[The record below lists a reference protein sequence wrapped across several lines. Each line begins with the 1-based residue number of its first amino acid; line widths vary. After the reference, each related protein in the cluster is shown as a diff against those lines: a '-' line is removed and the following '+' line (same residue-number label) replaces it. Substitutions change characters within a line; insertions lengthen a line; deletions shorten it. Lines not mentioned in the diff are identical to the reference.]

1 MRGKVIWRI
10 YQVAVITFSFYLL
23 FKNVSLFSE
32 SFFALNFRQ
41 WEAYIFL
48 SFLLLLSE
56 VFYVP
61 GREEDFLT
69 TSYPFSLTLL
79 LSLGFPTTIWTF
91 WLISFLIPTIAH
103 RDNIL
108 RSLTESSLKVVS
120 LYPIHLLLIAMGGR
134 GENVHLVVLKTITC
148 GVAYFVS
155 DRVIVGL
162 ETALKQGRVFKK
174 NFWLSRLEES
184 YLWYILLLLGAI
196 ICSAAFDTPF
206 QMAIFGISGFLLI
219 LFIYIMRATSMN
231 CINTRG
237 VFEAFSEIA
246 EGRWMGMVGH
256 GRRVGMLV
264 DEIAKDLDIPYDE
277 REKIVLAS
285 IIHDIGIVDV
295 PYDILNY
302 PTEDGEKS
310 DEFKYHVVRS
320 AEIIEHLGH
329 LRTVADYIRYHHERP
344 DGSGYPEGKKGD
356 EIPFWAYVIGACCD
370 FDDMTCYKSYRER
383 IPPAQA
389 VRFMEENSGK
399 LYDPRA
405 VELLKKAAKRLGRY

>member
-1 MRGKVIWRI
+1 MRDKILWRI
-10 YQVAVITFSFYLL
+10 YQIVVITFSFYLL
-23 FKNVSLFSE
+23 YWNVAPLSQAIFT
-32 SFFALNFRQ
+32 FGFRQ

-61 GREEDFLT
+61 GREGDFLT
-69 TSYPFSLTLL
+69 ASYPFSLTLMM
-79 LSLGFPTTIWTF
+79 SLGFPTAIWTLWF
-91 WLISFLIPTIAH
+91 ISFLTSTVVH
-103 RDNIL
+103 RDNLL

-120 LYPIHLLLIAMGGR
+120 LYPIHLLLVAMGGR
-134 GENVHLVVLKTITC
+134 GENVHLVVLKTIAC
-148 GVAYFVS
+148 GAAYFAS
-155 DRVIVGL
+155 DRIIVGL
-162 ETALKQGRVFKK
+162 ETALEQGRVFKK
-174 NFWLSRLEES
+174 NFWVSRWEES
-184 YLWYILLLLGAI
+184 YLWYLLLLLGAVI
-196 ICSAAFDTPF
+196 LSAGYDTPF
-206 QMAIFGISGFLLI
+206 QMAMFGISGFFLI
-219 LFIYIMRATSMN
+219 LFIYIMRATSLN
-231 CINTRG
+231 RINTRG
-237 VFEAFSEIA
+237 VFEAFSEVA

-295 PYDILNY
+295 PYDLLNY
-302 PTEDGEKS
+302 PTEEGEKS
-310 DEFKYHVVRS
+310 KEFEYHSVRS

-344 DGSGYPEGKKGD
+344 DGSGYPEGRKGE

-383 IPPAQA
+383 IPPGEAI
-389 VRFMEENSGK
+389 RFMEENSGK

-405 VELLKKAAKRLGRY
+405 VALLKKAAKKLGRY

>member
-231 CINTRG
+231 RINTRG